1 MQLFPGACIW
11 LRHLCKLSSG
21 PLAVDVGLVVLEILP
36 AAKKAV
42 FQTISVDKVLFQG
55 LRERAPMAEGD
66 HALWEDESL
75 GKVSVN
81 Q

>member
-1 MQLFPGACIW
+1 MVETSVQAQLRPLGW
-11 LRHLCKLSSG
+11 LWML
-21 PLAVDVGLVVLEILP
+21 GLLFWKYLRLP
-36 AAKKAV
+36 KRL
-42 FQTISVDKVLFQG
+42 QTISVDKVLFQG

-66 HALWEDESL
+66 HALWDESL